1 MAALELRSAGMPNA
15 LVLFRHSKEIVME
28 FPIKTGAPASQKTA
42 CAILPVFDGRSLKGP
57 TREVDLACGGML
69 SELLKSGDAK
79 ARLGHTLL
87 VPRLQGAAAE
97 RVLLVGCGKQA
108 DFDAKRLCQAL
119 TAATRKLKESSLKE
133 ATSYLTY
140 TRHRSLNAY
149 YAGRLCVESVRAA
162 IYSFDELQTRSTSK
176 LKLTKLAIA
185 IADRKDTKEYR
196 RGIGE
201 GRAIATGTELARDL
215 GNRPPNVCTP
225 SHLAR
230 AARALGKQYDR
241 IEVTVLGRREMKR
254 LGMGALL
261 SVTQGAEEP
270 PRFIVVRY
278 RGAPARTSPVVL
290 CGKGITFDTG
300 GISLKPPQKMDEMKF
315 DMCGAAGVLGTMAA
329 VGELQ
334 PDLNVIAIVP
344 ACENMPGGRAARPGD
359 IVKSLSGQTI
369 EILNTDA
376 EGRLVLADALT
387 YAKRFKPQY
396 LIDVATLTGACV
408 VAVGHLYTGLFTNDE
423 KLAGSLLAAG
433 KRSLDPAW
441 HLPAD
446 EEYGKSLKS
455 NFADVA
461 NIGSRDAGASVAA
474 QFLSRFVDDT
484 PWAHLDIAGSAWL
497 SNSDKGATGRPVP
510 LLTDFLLNL

>member
-1 MAALELRSAGMPNA
+1 
-15 LVLFRHSKEIVME
+15 ME

-42 CAILPVFDGRSLKGP
+42 CAILPVFEGRALKGP
-57 TREVDLACGGML
+57 AREVDAASGGLL
-69 SELLKSGDAK
+69 SELLKSGDAS
-79 ARLGHTLL
+79 AEIGHALL

-108 DFDAKRLCQAL
+108 DFNAKVLRKAL
-119 TAATRKLKESSLKE
+119 TAAVNRIKRSNLKE

-140 TRHRSLNAY
+140 TRHRSLDAY
-149 YAGRLCVESVRAA
+149 YAGRISIETVQSAVYR
-162 IYSFDELQTRSTSK
+162 FGELQSRSGGKQK
-176 LKLTKLAIA
+176 LAKIAIA

-196 RGIGE
+196 RGVAE
-201 GRAIATGTELARDL
+201 GRAIAIGTELARNL

-230 AARALGKQYDR
+230 TARGLGNDYANMQ
-241 IEVTVLGRREMKR
+241 VTVLGQREMKR

-261 SVTQGAEEP
+261 SVTQGADEP
-270 PRFIVVRY
+270 PKFIVARY
-278 RGAPARTSPVVL
+278 RGAPASVAPVVM

-300 GISLKPPQKMDEMKF
+300 GISLKPPAKMDEMKF

-334 PDLNVIAIVP
+334 PNLNVIAIVP
-344 ACENMPGGRAARPGD
+344 ACENMPSGKATRPGD
-359 IVKSLSGQTI
+359 IVRSMSGKTI
-369 EILNTDA
+369 EVLNTDA
-376 EGRLVLADALT
+376 EGRLILADALT
-387 YAKRFKPQY
+387 YAKRFRPRY
-396 LIDVATLTGACV
+396 LLDVATLTGACV
-408 VAVGHLYTGLFTNDE
+408 VAVGQVYTGLFSNDD

-433 KRSLDPAW
+433 KRSLDLAW

-446 EEYGKSLKS
+446 EEYGLSLKS
-455 NFADVA
+455 NFADFA

-474 QFLSRFVDDT
+474 QFLSRFVDDI

-497 SNSDKGATGRPVP
+497 SNADKGATGRPVP